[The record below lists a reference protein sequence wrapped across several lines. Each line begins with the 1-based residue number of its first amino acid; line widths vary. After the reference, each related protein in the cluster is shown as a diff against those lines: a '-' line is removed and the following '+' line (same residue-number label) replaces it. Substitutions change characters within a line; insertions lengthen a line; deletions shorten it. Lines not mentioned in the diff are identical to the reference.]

1 MEETILPVTEI
12 NYTDSLNAIIT
23 NQNTIIEQNEKLL
36 KIGED
41 VKFLKEHFEIT
52 EQEQEEL
59 DKAAIKE
66 KEQYTKEVTEFIKT
80 SLYSEQLQDI
90 KTELKQL
97 NNTGS
102 DTLDVSATT
111 STTSYLLLFGVVAI
125 TVCYAIGDNFR
136 HRNSDKRSLCISYG
150 GWYGFDDY
158 FSNIFECRRRI
169 GAVAGHRCDIA
180 IYQLWRLVFNDDMD
194 GGWYHS
200 AFYKQ

>member
-125 TVCYAIGDNFR
+125 TVCYAI
-136 HRNSDKRSLCISYG
+136 
-150 GWYGFDDY
+150 
-158 FSNIFECRRRI
+158 
-169 GAVAGHRCDIA
+169 
-180 IYQLWRLVFNDDMD
+180 
-194 GGWYHS
+194 
-200 AFYKQ
+200 YKCFIKPFMY